1 MPAMTDDPCTG
12 NLPGLYIHIPFCI
25 RKCGYC
31 GFFSVTDRAL
41 IPAFLT
47 ALGHEASR
55 YRSSWEQFDTLHIGG
70 GTPSLLPPDD
80 LARLIDSLRTTFR
93 ITPTAEIT
101 VEVNPGDIDR
111 GYLRG
116 MRSTGVNRLTI
127 GCQSFDDAE
136 LAFLGRRHTAR
147 QARETVEMAREAGF
161 DNIGIDL
168 IFGIPGQI
176 AAGWQAT
183 LATALTLRPNHLSCY
198 QLTIEEGTPFATRYH
213 NGAITIPDDA
223 IQTDLFFTTS
233 RILEENGFVQY
244 EVSNFARWCEAES
257 RHNKKYWDHTP
268 YLGLGPAAHS
278 FDGRRRSWNVRS
290 VDAYLGELAAGR
302 LPVEASETL
311 TPDQLR
317 METLFLGFRTKRG
330 VNLGDFRRRF
340 GRNLLVEK
348 GKILKRLGEEGL
360 VEFRD
365 GSIRPTPAGL
375 AVADSLALI

>member
-1 MPAMTDDPCTG
+1 MTDDPCTG
-12 NLPGLYIHIPFCI
+12 GLPGLYIHIPFCI

-31 GFFSVTDRAL
+31 GFYSVTDRAL
-41 IPAFLT
+41 IPAFLA
-47 ALGHEASR
+47 ALGREASR
-55 YRSSWEQFDTLHIGG
+55 YRSSWGQFDTLHIGG
-70 GTPSLLPPDD
+70 GTPSLLPGDD
-80 LARLIDSLRTTFR
+80 LARIIDAVRTLFT

-111 GYLRG
+111 DYLRG
-116 MRSTGVNRLTI
+116 MRSAGVNRLTI
-127 GCQSFDDAE
+127 GCQSFDDAV

-147 QARETVEMAREAGF
+147 QARESVEMARQAGF

-168 IFGIPGQI
+168 IFGFPGQSV
-176 AAGWQAT
+176 AGWQAT
-183 LATALTLRPNHLSCY
+183 LAAALTLRLDHLSCY
-198 QLTIEEGTPFATRYH
+198 QLTIEKGTPFAERCN
-213 NGAITIPDDA
+213 NGEIALPDDA
-223 IQTDLFFTTS
+223 IQADLFFSTS
-233 RILEENGFVQY
+233 RILEGNGFVQY
-244 EVSNFARWCEAES
+244 EVSNFARRCEVES

-302 LPVEASETL
+302 LPIAASETL

-317 METLFLGFRTKRG
+317 METLFLSFRTKRG
-330 VNLGDFRRRF
+330 VNLGDFQRRF
-340 GRNLLVEK
+340 GRDLLAEK

-365 GSIRPTPAGL
+365 GFIRPTRAGM
-375 AVADSLALI
+375 AIADSLALI

>member
-1 MPAMTDDPCTG
+1 MMDDPCTG

-31 GFFSVTDRAL
+31 GFFSVTDRTL
-41 IPAFLT
+41 IPDFLA
-47 ALGHEASR
+47 ALECEASR
-55 YRSSWEQFDTLHIGG
+55 YRSSWGKFDTLHIGG

-80 LARLIDSLRTTFR
+80 LAGLIDSLRTRFT
-93 ITPTAEIT
+93 ILPTAEIT
-101 VEVNPGDIDR
+101 VEVNPGDIDQR
-111 GYLRG
+111 YLRG
-116 MRSTGVNRLTI
+116 IRSAGVNRLTI
-127 GCQSFDDAE
+127 GCQSFDDAV

-147 QARETVEMAREAGF
+147 QARESVEMAREAGF

-168 IFGIPGQI
+168 IFGFPGQSI
-176 AAGWQAT
+176 AGWQAT
-183 LATALTLRPNHLSCY
+183 LAAALALRPDHLSCY

-213 NGAITIPDDA
+213 SGEITLPDDA
-223 IQTDLFFTTS
+223 LQADLFFSTLQ
-233 RILEENGFVQY
+233 ILGGNGFVQY
-244 EVSNFARWCEAES
+244 EVSNFARRCEAES

-290 VDAYLGELAAGR
+290 IDAYLGELAAGR
-302 LPVEASETL
+302 LPVAASETL

-330 VNLGDFRRRF
+330 VNLTDFQRRF
-340 GRNLLVEK
+340 GRDLLADK

-360 VEFRD
+360 VEVRNGFL
-365 GSIRPTPAGL
+365 RPTPAGM
-375 AVADSLALI
+375 AIADSLAAI